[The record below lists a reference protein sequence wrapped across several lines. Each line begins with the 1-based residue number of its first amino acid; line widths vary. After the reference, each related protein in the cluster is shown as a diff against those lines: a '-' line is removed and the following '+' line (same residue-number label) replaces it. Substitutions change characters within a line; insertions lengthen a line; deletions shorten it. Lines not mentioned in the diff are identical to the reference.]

1 VNRLLVTLSLGVFA
15 GALDLGVLSP
25 ALPAL
30 GRDFNV
36 QVGDL
41 AWVFT
46 IYLLVTV
53 LSIALASTLADR
65 YGRRYVYLA
74 CLALFAAGSVLAIV
88 APNYS
93 VFLTARAIQALGA
106 GGIFPV
112 ATAAIADAVPPG
124 RRGAALGIVAATWG
138 LAAVVGPS
146 IGGLITNFI
155 SWRWIFAA
163 NVPLAAVVF
172 ALALRDIPLR
182 APRQRDSLDVLGLA
196 LLCVGL
202 LGLTD
207 GLIAMRPI
215 VGVIGAFVLAAF
227 ALWEGMI
234 DAPIVPLELLRT
246 PQLIKTYSLEI
257 LIGVLEGSLFF
268 VPTVLIGAQGLS
280 YAAAGFIAALG
291 ALTFVAIIPG
301 SGRALDR
308 IGSRNVLLAG
318 AILTEIGLAI
328 FALAFASLPLAVIA
342 VVVAG
347 AGFGALLGAPTRY
360 IVTNET
366 PANVRATAVG
376 LLSQALIVGQIV
388 GSSLA
393 GALFALAHSETI
405 GYRNAYLAFSGVAF
419 LALVLAATLKPAGE
433 ERRRPF
439 DDAPARAAAGAR

>member
-1 VNRLLVTLSLGVFA
+1 VSRLLWTLSLGVFA
-15 GALDLGVLSP
+15 GALDLSVLSP

-36 QVGDL
+36 QLGDL

-53 LSIALASTLADR
+53 LSIALASTMADR
-65 YGRRYVYLA
+65 YGRRPVYLA
-74 CLALFAAGSVLAIV
+74 CLALFAAGSIV
-88 APNYS
+88 AITAPSYTI
-93 VFLTARAIQALGA
+93 FLVARAVQALGA

-112 ATAAIADAVPPG
+112 ATAAIGDVVPAG

-146 IGGLITNFI
+146 IGGLVTHFI

-172 ALALRDIPLR
+172 AFALTDVPSD
-182 APRQRDSLDVLGLA
+182 APRQRGPLDVGGLA

-202 LGLTD
+202 LALMD
-207 GLIAMRPI
+207 GLIAMRPLI
-215 VGVIGAFVLAAF
+215 GVMGAGILASF
-227 ALWEGMI
+227 AIWET
-234 DAPIVPLELLRT
+234 AARSPIVPLELLAT
-246 PQLIKTYSLEI
+246 PQLARTYSLEI

-268 VPTVLIGAQGLS
+268 IPTVLVGADGLS

-291 ALTFVAIIPG
+291 AFTFVAVIPF

-308 IGSRNVLLAG
+308 VGSRDVLLVGAG
-318 AILTEIGLAI
+318 LAELGLAI
-328 FALAFASLPLAVIA
+328 FALFFQWLWLAVLAI
-342 VVVAG
+342 VVAG
-347 AGFGALLGAPTRY
+347 AGFGALLGAPTRF

-366 PANVRATAVG
+366 PERGRATAVG
-376 LLSQALIVGQIV
+376 LLSQALIVGQII

-393 GALFALAHSETI
+393 GALFSTASSEI
-405 GYRNAYLAFSGVAF
+405 AGYRNAYLAFAGVAF
-419 LALVLAATLKPAGE
+419 AALVLVATLKSQRD
-433 ERRRPF
+433 ERRRPVEE
-439 DDAPARAAAGAR
+439 AAAGAL